1 MTAMSDFYT
10 KISYKYAQFLLTVL
24 SLFFSISVFSFPV
37 DLQKDWKAKEGIHKD
52 SVPDETWQS
61 FEKTTVRFSKI
72 KPKEGSVQSY
82 TFYKEVIFPEMDYS
96 SLQDSISILIP
107 NIMNM
112 YEIYFDGNLLSSR
125 GRIENG
131 KIVRYGY
138 RRNIVAVIPHRLLS
152 AGRHKIHIIASS
164 AANEDIELTG
174 NSSMTADFHSNHIEA
189 VSERM
194 PLMIIFMY
202 IFVGFYHLLLYM
214 KRTQEKYNLF
224 FGLYCLDIFGYL
236 ILRTEVSYSLNLDPF
251 LVTRI
256 EYMFLFL
263 LSPLALVF
271 FDNFFENKVT
281 RFSKAFLGLCGTMGL
296 TVLFMPRYIASKI
309 LLGWQLLALVSF
321 IYFIIIIIRAI
332 RNRDQD
338 AKRLLLAFSIFL
350 IAAIY
355 DVVGATNLIPGI
367 VNKELMK
374 YGFFIFIIGIA
385 FVLANRFL
393 RLHKQVEDLNSN
405 LEQKVEQR
413 TKELQNSLDEIRF
426 LKFQQDGDYFLTTL
440 LINPLM
446 TNNTKSDNISIE
458 YYVKQKKNFIFKN
471 KTYEIG
477 GDICISDMIS
487 LRDKKYAAF
496 INGDAMGK
504 SIQGAGGALVLGV
517 IFKSILERTKSYGKQ
532 LNIYPERW
540 LKNCFS
546 ELHDVFVSFDGS
558 MLVSVVM
565 GLVDES
571 TGMLYFINAEHPF
584 TILYRDGKAEF
595 LETKLMHHKIGMQG
609 LEGSVRVQTFQM
621 EPQDIIIIGSD
632 GRDDIVISS
641 DGHGNR
647 QINEDENL
655 FLRKVE
661 QGEADLKHVTEL
673 LLKEG
678 ELSDDYTL
686 LKIHYTAKYFS
697 NITQEYQKL
706 FQQAELL
713 SSDQKEK
720 IKDLYKKALKY
731 NESMDVLRKLAE
743 IYFEEKS
750 WTEFIHFAERLVKI
764 RPSESLYYYRLSYAF
779 LQVEDYHQAA
789 DYGESLKLREP
800 ENVENLMNLIEIYRR
815 LNRIERIQELI
826 HKGLYYQPENAKLLE
841 QKALVAGF

>member
-1 MTAMSDFYT
+1 MSNLFS
-10 KISYKYAQFLLTVL
+10 KHLPNSIQLFLTVVSFL
-24 SLFFSISVFSFPV
+24 ISFSVFSFPI

-61 FEKTTVRFSKI
+61 FEKTTIRFSKI
-72 KPKEGSVQSY
+72 KPKEGNVQSY
-82 TFYKEVIFPEMDYS
+82 TFYKEVSFPEMDYS
-96 SLQDSISILIP
+96 SIQDSVSILIP

-112 YEIYFDGNLLSSR
+112 YEFYFDGNLLSSR
-125 GRIENG
+125 GKIENG
-131 KIVRYGY
+131 KIIRYGY
-138 RRNIVAVIPHRLLS
+138 RRNIIVVIPQKLLS
-152 AGRHKIHIIASS
+152 AGNHKIHIIASS

-174 NSSMTADFHSNHIEA
+174 NASMTADFHSKHIEA

-202 IFVGFYHLLLYM
+202 IFVGFYHLLLFL

-224 FGLYCLDIFGYL
+224 FGLFCLDIFCYL
-236 ILRTEVSYSLNLDPF
+236 FLRTEVSYSLNLDPF

-281 RFSKAFLGLCGTMGL
+281 RFSQAFLGLCGLMGF

-309 LLGWQLLALVSF
+309 LLGWQILALVSF

-332 RNRDQD
+332 KNRHQD
-338 AKRLLLAFSIFL
+338 AKRLLLAFGIF
-350 IAAIY
+350 IFAAIY

-367 VNKELMK
+367 VNKEFMK
-374 YGFFIFIIGIA
+374 YGFFTFIIGIA

-446 TNNTKSDNISIE
+446 TNKTKSDNITVE
-458 YYVKQKKNFIFKN
+458 YYVKQKKNFMFKN

-477 GDICISDMIS
+477 GDICISDMII
-487 LRDKKYAAF
+487 LRDKKYVAF

-565 GLVDES
+565 GLVDEA

-584 TILYRDGKAEF
+584 TILYRDGKADF

-632 GRDDIVISS
+632 GRDDIVISN

-655 FLRKVE
+655 FLKKVE
-661 QGEADLKHVTEL
+661 QGDADLKRVTEL

-686 LKIHYTAKYFS
+686 LKINYTAKHFS

-706 FQQAELL
+706 FEQAEQL
-713 SSDQKEK
+713 SADQGEK
-720 IKDLYKKALKY
+720 IKELYKKALKY
-731 NESMDVLRKLAE
+731 NENADVLRKLSE
-743 IYFEEKS
+743 MCFKEKS
-750 WTEFIHFAERLVKI
+750 WIEFIHFAERLVKI

-800 ENVENLMNLIEIYRR
+800 ENVENLMNLIEVYRR
-815 LNRIERIQELI
+815 MNRMERIQELI
-826 HKGLYYQPENAKLLE
+826 HKGLYYQPDNRQLLE
-841 QKALVAGF
+841 QKALVTGF